1 MTNQIHPWRPGIAL
15 LACIIL
21 LLLCIAPASAD
32 VIVYYQPPTLNG
44 ALYASQ
50 NDVSGFGNFAS
61 LYDDFVIFPQVPF
74 YLNDVHWY
82 GGYFNPPAQGHI
94 RGWTISIYAD
104 AALAPGGLL
113 WTEHFA
119 NDASES
125 FIGNFGGFP
134 FYAYHEDDI
143 GSLFSLRPNT
153 RYWLSLVPDVSFP
166 PQWGWGTG
174 VLGDGIAYQTFFG
187 TTSRLSADL
196 AFDISGNPVPEPT
209 SLLLMG
215 SGALGLAGVLRR
227 RLLGR

>member
-1 MTNQIHPWRPGIAL
+1 MTNQIHSWRPGSAL
-15 LACIIL
+15 PACTLL

-32 VIVYYQPPTLNG
+32 VIVYFQPPTLSG

-50 NDVSGFGNFAS
+50 NDVGGFGNFAS

-82 GGYFNPPAQGHI
+82 GGYFNPPAHGHI
-94 RGWTISIYAD
+94 TGWTISIYAD

-143 GSLFSLRPNT
+143 GKPVLAEAKYTL
-153 RYWLSLVPDVSFP
+153 LVV
-166 PQWGWGTG
+166 
-174 VLGDGIAYQTFFG
+174 FG
-187 TTSRLSADL
+187 SRCLIPAAVGMGNRAAGRRHRLSG
-196 AFDISGNPVPEPT
+196 F
-209 SLLLMG
+209 
-215 SGALGLAGVLRR
+215 LRQQVAAEC
-227 RLLGR
+227 